1 MKNLFQNLSLA
12 LLSLNFVILR
22 VQYLVWGSQCMIMVV
37 VIERILRE
45 CFPTNQSLCLAISS
59 IKYNNIVMCNCI
71 EKVIKVICFQSPVL
85 AMNQVKKIPSFH
97 FILLLF
103 ILRLFCL
110 LQIASYFPKFAWHHY
125 LNTNQPNIC
134 QRKETSDKH
143 F

>member
-1 MKNLFQNLSLA
+1 MLSLLTHQPRPFLMNKKKIYSNEFKQSVLNNIFA
-12 LLSLNFVILR
+12 LVCFITVRSEYI
-22 VQYLVWGSQCMIMVV
+22 CMD
-37 VIERILRE
+37 L
-45 CFPTNQSLCLAISS
+45 LSS

-71 EKVIKVICFQSPVL
+71 EKVIKVICFQSPTL
-85 AMNQVKKIPSFH
+85 AMNQGQKISIFH

-125 LNTNQPNIC
+125 LNTNQLNIC
-134 QRKETSDKH
+134 ERKEIFRKH